1 MGWWTDLVV
10 DLIPGV
16 NEFFR
21 GTLSL
26 HNGHQKCV
34 RRRAELSTAMNPRC
48 KDKAEAKAAVDEVFE
63 QCFKDTRPY
72 DDIP

>member
-1 MGWWTDLVV
+1 
-10 DLIPGV
+10 V

-21 GTLSL
+21 GTLSFV
-26 HNGHQKCV
+26 NGHQKCV

-48 KDKAEAKAAVDEVFE
+48 KDKAQAKEAVDAVFT